1 MTANI
6 TFNKTNS
13 KYEIVV
19 EGKTLVS
26 RKKLEEVENAWRGNK
41 KVKAAG
47 ITKVNT
53 LPKDNNGENILVEDD
68 TPQAPTF
75 NVNKRFGFYENFLN
89 MVFDGVNASM
99 VVTGKGGLGKSYVAN
114 KVLDEKG
121 YEDGVDYVVVKG
133 YSTAKAMYRT
143 LFENNDKVVIF
154 DDCDSVL
161 QDKVSAN
168 ILKAALDSY
177 DKRIITWG
185 SEGGFGES
193 DLPTCFEFKGQ
204 VLFISN
210 MERSKVNQ
218 AILSRSLVV
227 DLSMTKVE
235 AIERM
240 SDILPTVLPEYSME
254 IKEDALAFLDE
265 NKAMVKDLNMRTL
278 LTTAKVRA
286 EFPLDWKEN
295 ALYLVTQ

>member
-1 MTANI
+1 
-6 TFNKTNS
+6 
-13 KYEIVV
+13 
-19 EGKTLVS
+19 
-26 RKKLEEVENAWRGNK
+26 
-41 KVKAAG
+41 
-47 ITKVNT
+47 
-53 LPKDNNGENILVEDD
+53 
-68 TPQAPTF
+68 
-75 NVNKRFGFYENFLN
+75 
-89 MVFDGVNASM
+89 
-99 VVTGKGGLGKSYVAN
+99 
-114 KVLDEKG
+114 
-121 YEDGVDYVVVKG
+121 
-133 YSTAKAMYRT
+133 MYRT

-185 SEGGFGES
+185 SEGGFGEQ

-240 SDILPTVLPEYSME
+240 AGILETVLPEYSME
-254 IKEDALAFLDE
+254 IKQDALAFLDE

-278 LTTAKVRA
+278 LTVAKVRA
-286 EFPLDWKEN
+286 EFPLDWEEN
-295 ALYLVTQ
+295 AMYLVTQ